1 MRFKNVCFVI
11 PCLLFVAVTVSCEN
25 KNHNFKE
32 ISEEEIEYAD
42 LPASVQTAFE
52 SSEYKD
58 WEIEEVEK
66 VETDKGT
73 LYELELESPD
83 DKHLEIYFDQQ
94 GKIIASEN

>member
-11 PCLLFVAVTVSCEN
+11 ACLLFVAVTVCCEN

-66 VETDKGT
+66 QGVLDKSDGPT
-73 LYELELESPD
+73 AAHMADYMRS
-83 DKHLEIYFDQQ
+83 EILKNTIFFLN
-94 GKIIASEN
+94 GRNI